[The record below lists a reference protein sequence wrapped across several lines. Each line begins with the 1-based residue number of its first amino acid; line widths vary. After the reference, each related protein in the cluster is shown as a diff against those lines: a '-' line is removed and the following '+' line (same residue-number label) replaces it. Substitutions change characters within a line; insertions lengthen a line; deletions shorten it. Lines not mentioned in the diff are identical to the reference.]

1 MTHAGYIV
9 TGAAGGIGQA
19 VVSKLA
25 GRGDRV
31 LATDVSLDAL
41 RAVAARCG
49 WPPGPVTLRALDVRD
64 EAAWGRVLDE
74 VPRALG
80 TLDAVFNIAGW
91 LKPGYVGELDPA
103 DIARHF
109 DINVRGVILGTTLAG
124 AWLKAHPEARGAAPA
139 IVNVGSLA
147 SLAPV
152 PGLAL
157 YSASKYAVR
166 GFSLAAREDLRPHGI
181 RVTVVCPDAVATAM
195 LDLQKAYAE
204 SRLTFS
210 GPRVLTAGEVADVL
224 VGRALR
230 AAPGEIWLP
239 PSRGVLARVA
249 DLFPWLAPL
258 LAPWLLKAGAR
269 KQAQYRALTASSDR
283 DNR

>member
-1 MTHAGYIV
+1 MKHPGYIV
-9 TGAAGGIGQA
+9 TGAAGGIGQV

-25 GRGDRV
+25 ARGDRV
-31 LATDVSLDAL
+31 LATDVSLEML
-41 RAVAARCG
+41 QTVAARCA
-49 WPPGPVTLRALDVRD
+49 WPPDTVTLRALDVRD
-64 EAAWGRVLDE
+64 EAAWGRVLGE
-74 VPRALG
+74 VPSALG
-80 TLDAVFNIAGW
+80 SLDAVFNIAGW
-91 LKPGYVGELDPA
+91 LKPGYVGEIDPA

-109 DINVRGVILGTTLAG
+109 DINVRGVILGTTLTA
-124 AWLKAHPEARGAAPA
+124 AWLKAHPEARGAAPT

-166 GFSLAAREDLRPHGI
+166 GFSLAAREDLKPHGL
-181 RVTVVCPDAVATAM
+181 RVTVVCPDAVATPM

-230 AAPGEIWLP
+230 DAPGEIWLP
-239 PSRGVLARVA
+239 PSRGVLARVG
-249 DLFPWLAPL
+249 DLLPWLAPV
-258 LAPWLLKAGAR
+258 LAPLLLKAGEK
-269 KQAQYRALTASSDR
+269 KQARYQVRG
-283 DNR
+283 

>member
-1 MTHAGYIV
+1 MKHPGYIV
-9 TGAAGGIGQA
+9 TGAAGGIGQV

-25 GRGDRV
+25 ARGDRV
-31 LATDVSLDAL
+31 LATDVSLEML
-41 RAVAARCG
+41 QTVAARCA
-49 WPPGPVTLRALDVRD
+49 WPPDTVTLRALNVRD
-64 EAAWGRVLDE
+64 EAAWGRVLGE
-74 VPRALG
+74 VPSALG
-80 TLDAVFNIAGW
+80 SLDAVFNIAGW
-91 LKPGYVGELDPA
+91 LKPGYVGEIDPA

-109 DINVRGVILGTTLAG
+109 DINVRGVILGTTLTA
-124 AWLKAHPEARGAAPA
+124 AWLNAHPAARGAHPT

-166 GFSLAAREDLRPHGI
+166 GFSLAAREDLRPHRI
-181 RVTVVCPDAVATAM
+181 RVTVVCPDAVATPM

-230 AAPGEIWLP
+230 DAPGEIWLP
-239 PSRGVLARVA
+239 PSRGVLARVG
-249 DLFPWLAPL
+249 DLFPWLAPV
-258 LAPWLLKAGAR
+258 LAPLLLKAGEK
-269 KQAQYRALTASSDR
+269 KQARYQVRG
-283 DNR
+283 